1 MWIVESDL
9 LSKKSTVRFRLVDL
23 FDDQIGHRPI
33 PTTPA
38 FAGYTHSLEKREKTH
53 VKIGSRFWPR
63 ILQFLS
69 VVFPQS
75 KSTAWPS
82 TRGIVTKFG
91 RRNGFRLNNKHSD
104 VLSKLPKLRFL
115 SVEESLIDVRRTR
128 KGDAAGDT
136 AMEKHQCRPSTIQS
150 NWPNKND

>member
-1 MWIVESDL
+1 MSLIVDSPMWIVESDL

-53 VKIGSRFWPR
+53 VKIGSKFWPR

-91 RRNGFRLNNKHSD
+91 RRNGVFQPRAMIRRGLLEQPI
-104 VLSKLPKLRFL
+104 VTGLPNWETARG
-115 SVEESLIDVRRTR
+115 
-128 KGDAAGDT
+128 KGV
-136 AMEKHQCRPSTIQS
+136 
-150 NWPNKND
+150 